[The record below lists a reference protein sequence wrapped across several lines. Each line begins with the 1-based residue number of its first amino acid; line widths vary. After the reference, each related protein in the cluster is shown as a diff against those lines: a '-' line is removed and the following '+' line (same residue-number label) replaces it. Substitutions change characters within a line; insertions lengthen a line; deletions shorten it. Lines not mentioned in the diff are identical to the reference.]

1 MISSANSSVPSGGAA
16 HFDLEVDQLDVDL
29 GEDLDQGLVNL
40 AGQRGDLGEI
50 LASAYAE
57 GHQVIVVDERI
68 VQIIVLQ
75 EVLKYRL
82 LSGRPSSTPRREQKW
97 PAATLRSTIS
107 SRCMVIFLTSWEV
120 SPTREPRRWLS
131 MPRFFRRSKISV
143 VMRLFL
149 RNMES
154 D

>member
-1 MISSANSSVPSGGAA
+1 MISSANSSVPSVARPN
-16 HFDLEVDQLDVDL
+16 FDLEVDQLDVDL

-75 EVLKYRL
+75 EVLKV
-82 LSGRPSSTPRREQKW
+82 
-97 PAATLRSTIS
+97 PA
-107 SRCMVIFLTSWEV
+107 
-120 SPTREPRRWLS
+120 P
-131 MPRFFRRSKISV
+131 
-143 VMRLFL
+143 
-149 RNMES
+149 
-154 D
+154 